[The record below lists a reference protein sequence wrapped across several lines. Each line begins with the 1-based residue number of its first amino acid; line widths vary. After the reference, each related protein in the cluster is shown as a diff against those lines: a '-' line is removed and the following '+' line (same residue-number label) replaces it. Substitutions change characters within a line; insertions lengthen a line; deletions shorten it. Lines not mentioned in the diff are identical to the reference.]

1 MLQSKVS
8 RIKPATVERIESAVE
23 MAADLLDTDCS
34 PEEALAKAA
43 EYYELSDAHT
53 RLMVHSHNIGKVLEK
68 LASTRDL
75 SERTSPVG
83 AIDID
88 RVIAMRQ
95 KQAAAVDVSP
105 VYLTEPDFEGVET
118 DYSLLLKDAE
128 VDSSVIEKLAYEKEK
143 AREAQERMLKKAY
156 DACQSILNEI
166 DLKIQEKLEEIKFA
180 FSASRAD
187 PRIVQA
193 NLRHVA
199 PAQAA
204 IAEELL
210 ETGQLEKSAEYNRDY
225 IHYDP
230 EKYPY
235 KQIREFSEYLRDVRS
250 FLKAAAKV
258 GADYKRYLQQR
269 LEEIEPWPFPLTK
282 TAEEEYPICGGF
294 YVPPFPK
301 AAGRPPLFSREEL
314 DDFFRVKGAANK
326 GKSNNSSGKDSPGA
340 KSPDAKSPGK
350 PPVKSRE
357 VPTYTPRNIYD
368 IQQIEQEQEQKLKDY
383 FKSPRVRVV
392 QDSTSYMPFVIS
404 LISQDPTL
412 SNMDPQD
419 VFQAYV
425 DLYAMAPQAMK
436 NKILAREYVKKYL
449 EQGKNLDPYDL
460 RLLIQMDATV
470 ERRSPTFLIDEL
482 RR

>member
-1 MLQSKVS
+1 MLQNKIS
-8 RIKPATVERIESAVE
+8 RIKPATVERIESAVD
-23 MAADLLDTDCS
+23 MAADFLDTGCT

-68 LASTRDL
+68 LASTQDL

-95 KQAAAVDVSP
+95 KQAAALEVSS
-105 VYLTEPDFEGVET
+105 VYLTEPEFEGVET
-118 DYSLLLKDAE
+118 DYSILTKDAE
-128 VDSSVIEKLAYEKEK
+128 ADPDLIEQLAYEKEK
-143 AREAQERMLKKAY
+143 AREARERMLKKAY

-166 DLKIQEKLEEIKFA
+166 DLKIEEKLEEIKFA

-199 PAQAA
+199 PEQAA
-204 IAEELL
+204 IVEELL
-210 ETGQLEKSAEYNRDY
+210 TSGSLEKTAEYNQDY

-258 GADYKRYLQQR
+258 GADYKKYIEQK

-282 TAEEEYPICGGF
+282 QAEGEFPMCGGF
-294 YVPPFPK
+294 YVPPLPK
-301 AAGRPPLFSREEL
+301 EAERPPLFSREEL
-314 DDFFRVKGAANK
+314 DDFFRVKGAASNP
-326 GKSNNSSGKDSPGA
+326 GKS
-340 KSPDAKSPGK
+340 K
-350 PPVKSRE
+350 PPVGAKPEIRTFDVGEHEKKTRDS
-357 VPTYTPRNIYD
+357 
-368 IQQIEQEQEQKLKDY
+368 LASY
-383 FKSPRVRVV
+383 FSSPRAQLT
-392 QDSTSYMPFVIS
+392 QDSVAYIPFVIS
-404 LISQDPTL
+404 VIAEDPIL

-425 DLYAMAPQAMK
+425 DLYSMAPLAMK
-436 NKILAREYVKKYL
+436 NKLLAKEYIRKYL
-449 EQGKNLDPYDL
+449 EQGKNLDPYDI
-460 RLLIQMDATV
+460 RLLVQMDSVLDRRNPATFF
-470 ERRSPTFLIDEL
+470 SDKQ
-482 RR
+482 